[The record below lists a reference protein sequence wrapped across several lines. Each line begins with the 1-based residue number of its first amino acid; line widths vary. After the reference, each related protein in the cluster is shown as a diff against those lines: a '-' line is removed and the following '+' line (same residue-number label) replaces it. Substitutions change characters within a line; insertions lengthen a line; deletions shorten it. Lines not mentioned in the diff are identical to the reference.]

1 MPTYTQVSTI
11 NISDNTAANPYPSS
25 LTLSGVNGTITGV
38 TVTLYNI
45 NHTYPDDID
54 ILLVG
59 PQGQTVILMSDVG
72 GSTDLSGINL
82 TFDDNAVNYLLDET
96 AIASGTYK
104 PTNIGTGDIFG
115 TPAPTGT
122 YGSSLSVFNGSNA
135 NGTWRLFVIDDASG
149 DFGSIDGGWSLNIT
163 TTDSSGTPVGQAT
176 NTFNISPDV
185 DVIVN
190 RTGGVTDTTQTGID
204 VEGNAFIS
212 QSFATFSDSLNGNG
226 LPDAGFFAANSY
238 HPSIQLGYSNSDNGN
253 NARLITTST
262 GSFTVNIPSGQYR
275 AIHLAVTSTEAS
287 SNLRLILNYT
297 DGTSETTTTRTIPD
311 WFNEITESKDLYYL
325 IDGLDRARAD
335 GTTFQNF
342 NDPALFGV
350 RFLVN
355 SAKRLQSFTVEK
367 TASSGRLVVFGATG
381 VFNTSPS
388 GNLTITG
395 TVTENQTLTANNNL
409 ADADGLGT
417 LNYQWQQST
426 DGTNWTN
433 ISGAT
438 NTTLSLGD
446 NQVGKFIRVQVSYSD
461 GQGTVETINS
471 SATSAV
477 TNVNDVPTGSVTLN
491 GTAAK
496 NQTLT
501 ANNNLA
507 DADGLGTLNYQWQ
520 QSTDGTNWTNIS
532 GATNTTL
539 SLGDNQVGKFIRVQV
554 TYSDGQGTVETIN
567 SSATSA
573 VINVNT
579 LTLTNSSKI
588 DILDNAAASPY
599 PSSLTLSGVNGT
611 ITGVT
616 VTLYNINHTY
626 PDDIDILLVGPQGQT
641 VILMSD
647 VGGSTDLSG
656 INLTFDDNAVN
667 SLPDDTA
674 IASGTYKPTNIDT
687 GDTFTTPAPTGT
699 YGSSLSVFNGTN
711 ANGTWRLF
719 VIDDS
724 GSDLG
729 SIDGG
734 WSLNITT
741 TGNASPTGSVTLTG
755 TATENQTLTASN
767 NLADAD
773 GLGTL
778 NYQWQQSTDGTNWTN
793 ISGATNTTLSLGD
806 NQVGKF
812 VRI

>member
-1 MPTYTQVSTI
+1 MPTYTQASTI
-11 NISDNTAANPYPSS
+11 NISDNTAANPYLSS

-82 TFDDNAVNYLLDET
+82 TFDDNVVNSLPDDT

-122 YGSSLSVFNGSNA
+122 YGSSLSVFNGTNA

-262 GSFTVNIPSGQYR
+262 GSFTVNISSGQYR

-325 IDGLDRARAD
+325 INGLDRARAD

-395 TVTENQTLTANNNL
+395 TVTENQTLTATNNL
-409 ADADGLGT
+409 VDADGLGT

-426 DGTNWTN
+426 DGINWTN

-446 NQVGKFIRVQVSYSD
+446 NQVGKFIRVQVS
-461 GQGTVETINS
+461 
-471 SATSAV
+471 
-477 TNVNDVPTGSVTLN
+477 
-491 GTAAK
+491 
-496 NQTLT
+496 
-501 ANNNLA
+501 
-507 DADGLGTLNYQWQ
+507 
-520 QSTDGTNWTNIS
+520 
-532 GATNTTL
+532 
-539 SLGDNQVGKFIRVQV
+539 
-554 TYSDGQGTVETIN
+554 
-567 SSATSA
+567 
-573 VINVNT
+573 
-579 LTLTNSSKI
+579 
-588 DILDNAAASPY
+588 
-599 PSSLTLSGVNGT
+599 
-611 ITGVT
+611 
-616 VTLYNINHTY
+616 
-626 PDDIDILLVGPQGQT
+626 
-641 VILMSD
+641 
-647 VGGSTDLSG
+647 
-656 INLTFDDNAVN
+656 
-667 SLPDDTA
+667 
-674 IASGTYKPTNIDT
+674 
-687 GDTFTTPAPTGT
+687 
-699 YGSSLSVFNGTN
+699 
-711 ANGTWRLF
+711 
-719 VIDDS
+719 
-724 GSDLG
+724 
-729 SIDGG
+729 
-734 WSLNITT
+734 
-741 TGNASPTGSVTLTG
+741 
-755 TATENQTLTASN
+755 
-767 NLADAD
+767 
-773 GLGTL
+773 
-778 NYQWQQSTDGTNWTN
+778 
-793 ISGATNTTLSLGD
+793 
-806 NQVGKF
+806 
-812 VRI
+812 